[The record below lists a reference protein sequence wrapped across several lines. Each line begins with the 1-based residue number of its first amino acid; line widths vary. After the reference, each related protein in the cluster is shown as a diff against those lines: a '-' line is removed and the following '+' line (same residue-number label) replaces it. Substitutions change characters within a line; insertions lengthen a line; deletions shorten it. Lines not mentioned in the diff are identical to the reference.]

1 MRITFRSKF
10 LLMNLFII
18 VITMLLLTIIVVQG
32 LMYYN
37 INSVQKR
44 LLQYCDDAV
53 LYIQQELITTQPSGN
68 YNSTLITKS
77 LAIAENLARV
87 NQTRVLLYDIEGEM
101 ITDSANVEI
110 ANDLDLSDEVSTALK
125 LEKGKSVSTYKRTE
139 ELSRI
144 YSATP
149 MFVENE
155 LIGVVAFVYSLEFM
169 DTIVH
174 QVVILFI
181 GSAIIGILIL
191 IVVSTFMTKSLFKP
205 IHQLVESTQ
214 KISQGNYTELIKYNI
229 DDEIGELTRNFNKM
243 SLNIEDKISQIEEEK
258 QKLSSIISSINDGV
272 FAVNFNKRILIL
284 NDKAKHLLK
293 INEDITSISSL
304 QNLVFIQD
312 IFDEILINKTEI
324 TKNIDYL
331 DKHLLIYS
339 NIIMYDNNMIGVLLV
354 IRDVTKLLE
363 LDKQQRQFISSVSHE
378 LRTPLTTIIG
388 YTDLLQRRGVENLD
402 LLDKSLNT
410 INKEGKR
417 LLRLV
422 DDLLNLSKYQ
432 NTDFQM
438 IFSHVDINSLIE
450 DVVSQMKLKGQ
461 KYNIDIVYNSLVLP
475 IIKGDYDRLK
485 QVFINILDNSIK
497 YSNNNEIIKIVAT
510 EDEKYVIIS
519 IRDYGQGIP
528 ENTLN
533 RIFEPFYRVDENRSR
548 DLGGT
553 GLGMSIVKK
562 IVERHNGQIYI
573 ESIQDEGTM
582 VVLKLMKEK

>member
-68 YNSTLITKS
+68 YNATLITKS

-149 MFVENE
+149 IFVENE

-214 KISQGNYTELIKYNI
+214 RISQGNYTELIKYNI

-272 FAVNFNKRILIL
+272 LAVNFNKKILIL

-293 INEDITSISSL
+293 INENLTSISSL
-304 QNLVFIQD
+304 ENLVFIQD
-312 IFDEILINKTEI
+312 IFNEILINKTEI

-354 IRDVTKLLE
+354 IRDVTKFLE

-388 YTDLLQRRGVENLD
+388 YTDLLQRRGVENSD

-450 DVVSQMKLKGQ
+450 DVVSQMKLKSQ

-510 EDEKYVIIS
+510 EDEKYVVIS

-573 ESIQDEGTM
+573 ESMQDEGTM
-582 VVLKLMKEK
+582 VVLKLMKEN